1 MEIIKKGGLEYRKI
15 TDDELLER
23 MNRSLSGK
31 HYTNEEAWK
40 IIYQARKWGCKNL
53 EEYYEK
59 QKTFSESND
68 ENTMD

>member
-31 HYTNEEAWK
+31 HYTNEEFWK
-40 IIYQARKWGCKNL
+40 LVYKDRNSTPENQR
-53 EEYYEK
+53 
-59 QKTFSESND
+59 TFSKSND